1 MVRRRPVSEGY
12 DGLMDVSPKT
22 VREVEFREKL
32 RGYHPEDVDQFL
44 ERVAKGIEILQE
56 RLRAATDRVARAER
70 TAAESTEG
78 DDALRRT
85 LVLAQRTADAA
96 IQEAREQAAALLSDG
111 QAQAS
116 AIIREAEARAAS
128 MVDEAERALRSDVA
142 QLAAVREDLL
152 KDVASITS
160 WIDDHRSHLTSAMND
175 AVERLRNDLQP
186 LRGAPAASVVEIPPP
201 PAPPP
206 AEDINQAVAETVE
219 EQPRP
224 EADPMPPGP
233 EASAT
238 EASATEP
245 PPAQPVPAPAAG
257 QAGEEM
263 WDPQGR
269 RSKRNEA
276 AEAAQFFA
284 ELRQAVDD
292 PRPLGPREVDQPASP
307 EPAHRDASFFDDDAD
322 LSEGRRFGSRLRR
335 RR

>member
-1 MVRRRPVSEGY
+1 
-12 DGLMDVSPKT
+12 MDVSPKT

-56 RLRAATDRVARAER
+56 RLRAATDRVASAER
-70 TAAESTEG
+70 IAAESTEG

-142 QLAAVREDLL
+142 QLATVREELL

-160 WIDDHRSHLTSAMND
+160 WIDDHRSHLTSALND

-186 LRGAPAASVVEIPPP
+186 LRGAPAASVVDIPPP
-201 PAPPP
+201 PVAPVPVEEASPAVAEMVDEQNGPEADHMPPIPEAAAAEASPMPPPP
-206 AEDINQAVAETVE
+206 AGGAS
-219 EQPRP
+219 EQ
-224 EADPMPPGP
+224 
-233 EASAT
+233 
-238 EASATEP
+238 
-245 PPAQPVPAPAAG
+245 
-257 QAGEEM
+257 M

-269 RSKRNEA
+269 RSKHNEA

-292 PRPLGPREVDQPASP
+292 PRPLGPREVDQVASP
-307 EPAHRDASFFDDDAD
+307 EPTHRDPTFFDDDDD
-322 LSEGRRFGSRLRR
+322 LTGGRRFGSRLRR